1 MSISRREWLRFGGL
15 GCLGVSLGDLLAS
28 QDSKESGSFGRAK
41 SCIILFLGGGPPQ
54 HETFDPKPDAP
65 LEIRGQ
71 FDPIRTNV
79 PGMHFCE
86 LLPRVAKV
94 ADKLSVIRS
103 MHSDI
108 NNHSSSGYWMLTGR
122 RHKSRG
128 EVSASPED
136 WPSIASV
143 VGKLKP
149 SARSPLSSVVLP
161 ERVVNNPGIPWPG
174 QDGGF
179 MGRTWDPFTFEC
191 EPNAPDFLVDES
203 SLLSLPKFVPPARL
217 RNRSNLLNHIDKQLQ
232 LAAGGDA
239 LDGWTNA
246 RKQALGMLTSGPVR
260 RAFELK
266 REPVAI
272 RDSYGQ
278 HKFGQSVLLARRL
291 IEAGTRLVQVNF
303 PREPGDLSSGNPLW
317 DTHSKN
323 AQRLKNNL
331 CPPFDQA
338 FSTLLGDLQQ
348 RGLLDETLVVVM
360 GEFGRSPKINK
371 AGGRDHWGSCYSV
384 ALAGGGVPGGQ
395 VIGSSDKLGGYPKSR
410 PLRPP
415 DLAATIFHQLG
426 ISHHSEFKD
435 RLGRPLPI
443 VEGGTPIREIAG

>member
-1 MSISRREWLRFGGL
+1 MSICRREWLRFGGL

-86 LLPRVAKV
+86 LLPHVAKV

-161 ERVVNNPGIPWPG
+161 ERVVNNPGIP
-174 QDGGF
+174 
-179 MGRTWDPFTFEC
+179 C
-191 EPNAPDFLVDES
+191 
-203 SLLSLPKFVPPARL
+203 LLY
-217 RNRSNLLNHIDKQLQ
+217 
-232 LAAGGDA
+232 
-239 LDGWTNA
+239 
-246 RKQALGMLTSGPVR
+246 TSPS
-260 RAFELK
+260 
-266 REPVAI
+266 P
-272 RDSYGQ
+272 RD
-278 HKFGQSVLLARRL
+278 
-291 IEAGTRLVQVNF
+291 
-303 PREPGDLSSGNPLW
+303 
-317 DTHSKN
+317 
-323 AQRLKNNL
+323 
-331 CPPFDQA
+331 
-338 FSTLLGDLQQ
+338 
-348 RGLLDETLVVVM
+348 RG
-360 GEFGRSPKINK
+360 
-371 AGGRDHWGSCYSV
+371 
-384 ALAGGGVPGGQ
+384 
-395 VIGSSDKLGGYPKSR
+395 
-410 PLRPP
+410 
-415 DLAATIFHQLG
+415 
-426 ISHHSEFKD
+426 
-435 RLGRPLPI
+435 
-443 VEGGTPIREIAG
+443 